1 MFASL
6 EKAFRRKDDGGFW
19 RNQIMGAEERKIIS
33 PAVKRIGLPILFGVM
48 IEIACDLL
56 KYVVRYFR
64 TSIYFDIGYGLWQE
78 LTDANVWIGVGF
90 AILLVG
96 NIILIWP
103 TALRARASPVRN
115 VGLGLW

>member
-6 EKAFRRKDDGGFW
+6 EKVFRRKDDGGFW

-64 TSIYFDIGYGLWQE
+64 TSIYFDIGHGLWQE
-78 LTDANVWIGVGF
+78 LTDANVSSNSGRS
-90 AILLVG
+90 LS
-96 NIILIWP
+96 LI
-103 TALRARASPVRN
+103 
-115 VGLGLW
+115 